1 MKKSFFFAMVLAAS
15 TLAFVACNDK
25 KDKEVSEDQ
34 EQTAMDIKALIG
46 SRWRIDSISIG
57 GVPQPNRMNDV
68 FKLLSEN
75 SFIRLDNDKDVIP
88 ISVKDKKA
96 TVGENFWGHEMT
108 FDIAK
113 ATPEYVNITTMTEVD
128 ENYDGK
134 PDGEA
139 RLNITIG
146 RIPDSNG
153 EKVELTKEAI
163 IGQWKADYYWEFGT
177 YTSGGTWDRLLVS
190 YNFHG
195 LDMWTFN
202 ADGTCTMVNLFDKAV
217 STEKYEPQTG
227 FWKIEGGA
235 LYVRLDDQANFE
247 ETDRCDIKELTTNI
261 LFFNTYFTTTTTQH
275 YYHKVK

>member
-1 MKKSFFFAMVLAAS
+1 MKKSLILAFALAAS

-57 GVPQPNRMNDV
+57 GVPQPNRMSDV
-68 FKLLSEN
+68 FKLVSES
-75 SFIRLDNDKDVIP
+75 SFIRLDNKEDLIP

-108 FDIAK
+108 FDIIE
-113 ATPEYVNITTMTEVD
+113 ATQEFIRLSSTTSVDNDGDGIPE
-128 ENYDGK
+128 K
-134 PDGEA
+134 EA
-139 RLNITIG
+139 PLKITIG

-227 FWKIEGGA
+227 FWKIEGGY
-235 LYVRLDDQANFE
+235 LYVRMDEKASFE
-247 ETDRCDIKELTTNI
+247 NRDICDFEQLTTNVAI
-261 LFFNTYFTTTTTQH
+261 FKTYFNTTTTYH
-275 YYHKVK
+275 YFHKVK